1 MNAEDWLK
9 QFKEVSED
17 LIQAKADL
25 HERNQLIRNGADFS
39 KLNSKIRRQLNRIE
53 REMRDLN
60 DSLEHMIRRP
70 KNFSLSERELSRRRD
85 EFSNA
90 QATFS
95 DIQRVFRNT
104 NLNSGNDLL
113 NGGSNRQRGPAT
125 ETQVTKD
132 LDNREILQLQH
143 KIIKG
148 PT

>member
-70 KNFSLSERELSRRRD
+70 KNFSLLVFTNQPHGMQTTTTSTTYPIESLIRS
-85 EFSNA
+85 FS
-90 QATFS
+90 
-95 DIQRVFRNT
+95 
-104 NLNSGNDLL
+104 
-113 NGGSNRQRGPAT
+113 
-125 ETQVTKD
+125 
-132 LDNREILQLQH
+132 
-143 KIIKG
+143 
-148 PT
+148 